1 VYFAVIWIAVDY
13 TIFFGATSEL
23 EATHSS
29 IKSMMNEIYEILFH
43 TNEALFSIVSENV
56 MEAYILLFLI
66 IFLETGL
73 IVFPFLPGDGLLF
86 SAGVIAASSQM
97 NILILVPILI
107 LAAIIGNHFNYG
119 IGNLIGKKIEHSP
132 NRLVQKYLVKSI
144 IETRKFYQKH
154 GKKSI
159 IIGRFFPV
167 IRTYIPFLAGTV
179 KFDYPVFGT
188 YTIIGSVIWVPFF
201 TLTGYFLGEIT
212 WIKENFEIIFL
223 GLIIVT
229 LIPFFYAA
237 IKTFLFRKKASLD

>member
-1 VYFAVIWIAVDY
+1 
-13 TIFFGATSEL
+13 
-23 EATHSS
+23 
-29 IKSMMNEIYEILFH
+29 MNEIYEILFH
-43 TNEALFSIVSENV
+43 TNEALFAIVSQNIW
-56 MEAYILLFLI
+56 EAYLVLFLI

-86 SAGVIAASSQM
+86 SAGVIAASSDM
-97 NILILVPILI
+97 SIVLLVPILVI
-107 LAAIIGNHFNYG
+107 AAILGNHFNYR
-119 IGNLIGKKIEHSP
+119 IGKQIGTKIERSQ
-132 NRLVQKYLVKSI
+132 NKLVQKYLVRSI
-144 IETRKFYQKH
+144 IETRKFYHKH

-179 KFDYPVFGT
+179 KFDYPIFKT

-201 TLTGYFLGEIT
+201 TLIGYFLGELP

-223 GLIIVT
+223 GLIVVT

-237 IKTFLFRKKASLD
+237 IKTLLFKNKIKTDS